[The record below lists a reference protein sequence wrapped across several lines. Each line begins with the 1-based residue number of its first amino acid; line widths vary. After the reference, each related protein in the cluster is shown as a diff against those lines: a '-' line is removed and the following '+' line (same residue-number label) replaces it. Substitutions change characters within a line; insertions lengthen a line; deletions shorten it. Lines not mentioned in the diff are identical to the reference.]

1 MMARESSWVAEAEA
15 EAQAEDANG
24 VDRTEGSVGLL
35 SRPKRRVSVRSEVD
49 IALDCGAAASFITFD
64 GLASDTPH
72 FALRFGP
79 PGLQDVP
86 LVRMH
91 SECVTGDVFGS
102 LRCDCGSQLKA
113 AITNLKEVGGMLL
126 YLRQEGR
133 GIGLVAKLDAY
144 RLQNRGLDT
153 YAANRA
159 LSLPEDARD
168 YGCAAEML
176 MALGSPRIRLMTNNP
191 DKVGQLRRAGI
202 DVVERV
208 STPTFVTPFNR
219 PYLIAKQQQTGHALT
234 L

>member
-15 EAQAEDANG
+15 NAADE
-24 VDRTEGSVGLL
+24 VDRVGRAEAAVGLP
-35 SRPKRRVSVRSEVD
+35 SRPERRASVRSEVD
-49 IALDCGAAASFITFD
+49 IELDCGAAACFITFD

-72 FALRFGP
+72 FALRFGT
-79 PGLQDVP
+79 PGLQDMP

-102 LRCDCGSQLKA
+102 LRCDCGAQLKA
-113 AITNLKEVGGMLL
+113 AIATLKEAGGILL

-176 MALGSPRIRLMTNNP
+176 VALGVPRIRLITNNP

-219 PYLIAKQQQTGHALT
+219 SYLIAKRQQTGHALT